1 MAPLGS
7 VAYRVPTG
15 DSDAS
20 EPDEAYSIATY
31 DKNDIDLDEMMSA
44 AEDPARTRCI
54 TELSSDHT
62 VSIRMEL
69 DQATKLMFNNF
80 IDEMF
85 NQLAKPYTTSNN
97 EVIYIKASRAT
108 VTNIARAFAQARL
121 LDVNLARKT
130 QGFYVEPEN
139 LLTIT
144 VPTGLPKKEIYRGEH
159 AGTYLSYHKTSW
171 ESVTKILAENC
182 IRPASWTKNEAG
194 IPTQYP
200 CYGFFGYSCEIAD
213 IDELQP
219 YAIKLCTSNLYK
231 VGKGQNPSGIL
242 AICRSPK
249 CIRAQSGGNDQIQR
263 LCALQGIARGK
274 DGATAMNSSCASVSY
289 VASTHAV
296 FDRLVT
302 RTPATTRTS
311 VASVP
316 SEPPEALPADPGTP
330 APNTTTTTTPTAS
343 NPPPDP
349 HTRTTST
356 HYETSDHAAP
366 ARRRHQWDNTSSWH
380 DSTSAHRGS
389 YSSHREGRS
398 RDYHREGSSGY
409 YTSTRD
415 SHRSRW

>member
-159 AGTYLSYHKTSW
+159 AGTYLSYHKMSW
-171 ESVTKILAENC
+171 ESVAKI
-182 IRPASWTKNEAG
+182 
-194 IPTQYP
+194 
-200 CYGFFGYSCEIAD
+200 
-213 IDELQP
+213 
-219 YAIKLCTSNLYK
+219 
-231 VGKGQNPSGIL
+231 
-242 AICRSPK
+242 
-249 CIRAQSGGNDQIQR
+249 SGGGLRPPSKLDQKRSRHPNPIPLLWILR
-263 LCALQGIARGK
+263 ILLR
-274 DGATAMNSSCASVSY
+274 
-289 VASTHAV
+289 
-296 FDRLVT
+296 DR
-302 RTPATTRTS
+302 RH
-311 VASVP
+311 
-316 SEPPEALPADPGTP
+316 G
-330 APNTTTTTTPTAS
+330 
-343 NPPPDP
+343 
-349 HTRTTST
+349 RTTSI
-356 HYETSDHAAP
+356 
-366 ARRRHQWDNTSSWH
+366 
-380 DSTSAHRGS
+380 
-389 YSSHREGRS
+389 
-398 RDYHREGSSGY
+398 
-409 YTSTRD
+409 
-415 SHRSRW
+415 